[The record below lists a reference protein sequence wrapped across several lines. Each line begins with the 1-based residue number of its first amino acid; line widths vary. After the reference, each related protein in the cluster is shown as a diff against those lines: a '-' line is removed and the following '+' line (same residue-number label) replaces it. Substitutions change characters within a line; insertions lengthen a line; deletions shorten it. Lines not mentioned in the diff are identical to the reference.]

1 MSNPGYLGIDPGLKG
16 ALVLYRPGT
25 DLIVFDV
32 PTISRKV
39 GKSIKPQID
48 AYQIG
53 NWLDLY
59 RQIIKRAIIE
69 QVGSMPEQGIT
80 SAFNFGFTTGCL
92 HGLLAGNKIPMA
104 TVLPQVWKRAYG
116 LIGQDKDAS
125 RQAAS
130 RLAPQYAH
138 HWPLKKHDGRA
149 EAFLM
154 ALFGSQHG

>member
-1 MSNPGYLGIDPGLKG
+1 MPGYLGIDPGLRG
-16 ALVLYRPGT
+16 ALALYSPPGELVL
-25 DLIVFDV
+25 LDV

-39 GKSIKPQID
+39 GKSTKQQID
-48 AYQIG
+48 AYQLG
-53 NWLDLY
+53 NWLDLH
-59 RQIIKRAIIE
+59 RNLIKRAIIE
-69 QVGSMPEQGIT
+69 QVGSMPAQGIT

-92 HGLLAGNKIPMA
+92 HGLLAGNAIPML
-104 TVLPQVWKRAYG
+104 TVVPQAWKRAFG

-130 RLAPQYAH
+130 RIAPQFAH

-154 ALFGSQHG
+154 AYYGSKLA